1 MRRETSG
8 LNVCNPE
15 LFGRPKSSNQKKN
28 WWKFFWKIAFFLW
41 AIYFRNISFIYNKK
55 KLFFITQIFDNFF
68 PGLNSGILFV
78 QTNKQKT
85 KPNKT
90 VKTSFFHANNF
101 FAPLTRQCLFKHA
114 DDNWRQQQLG
124 TNKQTF
130 GTNTHTHTRHNRFWF
145 EMKKK
150 IRFNDTMV
158 MLEQQ
163 QKTIIQNQNFILI
176 SLLSTIFFSLLQWM
190 KKKRGVNYSFFH
202 RVFVNVIIWI
212 FITHKQTNNHNNDR
226 MEKTLSPV
234 CLAVRK
240 VFICST
246 QWWQQIQQI
255 FTSNTIEW

>member
-8 LNVCNPE
+8 LNACNPE
-15 LFGRPKSSNQKKN
+15 LFGQKKN
-28 WWKFFWKIAFFLW
+28 WWKFFWKIPFFLW

-78 QTNKQKT
+78 QTNKQKRNQI
-85 KPNKT
+85 KRWKHL
-90 VKTSFFHANNF
+90 FFTPTIFSH
-101 FAPLTRQCLFKHA
+101 PLLDNVCSNTPMTI
-114 DDNWRQQQLG
+114 DDNNNLVQ
-124 TNKQTF
+124 TNKHLEQ
-130 GTNTHTHTRHNRFWF
+130 THTRDTIDFGSKW
-145 EMKKK
+145 KKK
-150 IRFNDTMV
+150 FDSMTQWSCWSNNKKPSSKTRILFSFRCYQRF
-158 MLEQQ
+158 
-163 QKTIIQNQNFILI
+163 
-176 SLLSTIFFSLLQWM
+176 FFVAAM
-190 KKKRGVNYSFFH
+190 NEKKRGVNYSFFH